1 MKALPLKGRKEGRS
15 KFWMVEIRKWMFQA
29 EEIAYKD
36 LEQARIWHILI
47 KATWYVGCAVE
58 YDACRLT

>member
-1 MKALPLKGRKEGRS
+1 
-15 KFWMVEIRKWMFQA
+15 MVEIRKWMFQA